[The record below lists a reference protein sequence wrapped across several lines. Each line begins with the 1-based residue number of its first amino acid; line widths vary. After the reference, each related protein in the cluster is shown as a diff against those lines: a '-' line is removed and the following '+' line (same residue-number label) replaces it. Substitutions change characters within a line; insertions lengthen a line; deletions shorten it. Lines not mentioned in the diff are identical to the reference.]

1 MQSDEEEG
9 NDHTHRS
16 QGHGTAGSTRDC
28 RSVTSRMSS
37 LKISPQ
43 QRAMM
48 ENQFEKT
55 ILEYGDSDIG
65 DLEEDE
71 DEEVSRNFHHAPCA
85 YSNTLA

>member
-1 MQSDEEEG
+1 
-9 NDHTHRS
+9 
-16 QGHGTAGSTRDC
+16 
-28 RSVTSRMSS
+28 MSS